1 MPKPPRICI
10 PGIPLHIVQRGND
23 RQDCFRQRGDYLRY
37 LGFLAKSAQKYEA
50 RVHAYVLMTN
60 HVHLLMTPGHKDSA
74 SKMMQNLG
82 RCYVLAFNRIHE
94 RTGTL
99 WEGRFRSYPVATENY
114 LFACYRYI
122 ELNPVRAGMVE
133 SPEEYPWS
141 SFRTN
146 ALGAPNAIVP
156 PSAEWIGLG
165 QYR

>member
-1 MPKPPRICI
+1 
-10 PGIPLHIVQRGND
+10 
-23 RQDCFRQRGDYLRY
+23 
-37 LGFLAKSAQKYEA
+37 
-50 RVHAYVLMTN
+50 MTN

-146 ALGAPNAIVP
+146 ALGAPNAIVQ